1 MEGKKRLN
9 RSISIRKY
17 CLECCNGSFE
27 EVKKCLS
34 TDCSL
39 YEYRSGKNP
48 NKPKLT
54 KTKAIRQRCLNCSG
68 FYSPDVRNCEFKE
81 CYLYR
86 YRMGAESRGK
96 I

>member
-1 MEGKKRLN
+1 MEDKKRLN

-27 EVKKCLS
+27 EIKKCLS
-34 TDCSL
+34 TECSL

-86 YRMGAESRGK
+86 YRMGAESKGK